1 MLNGV
6 ITQATSRAL
15 EYGRWWLIE
24 KTGDQHFE
32 KHVPLAQRGGYMTYE
47 ALNFADGKKTLAEIR
62 DALSAEFE
70 PVSLYDVVQYF
81 KFMEKLGIVTLRSV
95 TDRVQN

>member
-1 MLNGV
+1 
-6 ITQATSRAL
+6 
-15 EYGRWWLIE
+15 
-24 KTGDQHFE
+24 
-32 KHVPLAQRGGYMTYE
+32 
-47 ALNFADGKKTLAEIR
+47 LAEIR

-81 KFMEKLGIVTLRSV
+81 KFMETLGIVTLSSV